1 MDKLTISGFNIYEL
15 RRAEIDFKTSMYALT
30 KLLKNE
36 KKLRTEKT
44 ASLVSKNINWFFSHF
59 VYYGTIMNTELPN
72 FAFLASKTEE
82 NMIFYDIPSI
92 FVTT

>member
-1 MDKLTISGFNIYEL
+1 
-15 RRAEIDFKTSMYALT
+15 
-30 KLLKNE
+30 
-36 KKLRTEKT
+36 
-44 ASLVSKNINWFFSHF
+44 
-59 VYYGTIMNTELPN
+59 MNNELPN